1 MEKNID
7 KVSVELVLVKLT
19 HKKRKESVSPFVQ
32 TNLGSTEIP
41 VNPSDDHPPSKAPA
55 LSISSESFNLAN
67 GHHIKACSLLV
78 KVHHTS
84 LSQLTNGNGKHD
96 LNSTEGS
103 ENNETENL
111 TENGEH
117 ENLEPSIKRRKMAN
131 RDLEVPKLLTAELI
145 VYDKHAQ
152 CQLTEGEYELIL
164 AEADSCN
171 GHSMQNS
178 NQKLKNAT
186 WENIT
191 IDKSDMAVY
200 QQFNSFS
207 NSPTLKFRLYWSS
220 EAATGKFNLISSFR
234 LCNFSISGMVE
245 RPRPLMSRDNFNGT
259 GGSEMN
265 GHHATAHSKRDRGAG
280 GRLSRQTSTQLSA
293 NAGLLLPKEKPP
305 RIVYQFLYNNNSRQQ
320 TEAREDL
327 HCPWCSLNCMDL
339 YALLKHLKLSHPRF
353 LFTYVVRQFVSF
365 LCFDLKVAR
374 EF

>member
-55 LSISSESFNLAN
+55 LSISSESFNLVN

-103 ENNETENL
+103 ENNETENI

-117 ENLEPSIKRRKMAN
+117 ENLEPSIKRRKMA
-131 RDLEVPKLLTAELI
+131 RDSLEVPKLLTAELI

-171 GHSMQNS
+171 GHHSMPTNS

-220 EAATGKFNLISSFR
+220 EAATGKSF
-234 LCNFSISGMVE
+234 
-245 RPRPLMSRDNFNGT
+245 
-259 GGSEMN
+259 
-265 GHHATAHSKRDRGAG
+265 
-280 GRLSRQTSTQLSA
+280 
-293 NAGLLLPKEKPP
+293 
-305 RIVYQFLYNNNSRQQ
+305 Y
-320 TEAREDL
+320 
-327 HCPWCSLNCMDL
+327 
-339 YALLKHLKLSHPRF
+339 F
-353 LFTYVVRQFVSF
+353 LFFSF
-365 LCFDLKVAR
+365 NSIYFKHFPKRLNQKLRLFELFNFR
-374 EF
+374 HG